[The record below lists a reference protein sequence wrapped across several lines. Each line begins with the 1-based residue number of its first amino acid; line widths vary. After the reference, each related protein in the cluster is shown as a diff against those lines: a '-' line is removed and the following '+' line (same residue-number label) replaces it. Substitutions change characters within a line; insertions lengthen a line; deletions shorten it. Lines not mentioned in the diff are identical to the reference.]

1 MVKRKFNELSS
12 GHEVWIEPK
21 PKMAATNTHGDFWT
35 INSSQMAS
43 DAEKELRAIMDDFVQ
58 VYERLD
64 IGDNTDSKPN
74 YSYTELVFLAILRS
88 TNFCLPITEIYKY
101 IQSRFVFFRNSTR
114 GHWKN
119 AVRHSLSKTKCFTK
133 ISVGRGIG
141 PTGVLNRSTFLWC
154 IIPKSII
161 SFARGDYRPNVD
173 KESGLNTLR
182 LGYYRVNAGQFWDQV
197 ALSLEQKMYN
207 FKHFIAS
214 HPRPGHVFEMQKCV
228 TAEKPEQAVDQEPT
242 RAIGHS
248 SDVFEKDRMVKIE
261 DAASPEGYKNT
272 AVVNDISP
280 VSSGD
285 SGNETLSDSSP
296 EDERY
301 RYINYRFER
310 PNLNSSYLSSGRV
323 SPNEIDVNR
332 KTPENLD
339 FGQLSPLELS
349 PIPNPYQDETP
360 VYYPASIPAIP
371 TIPVSSGY
379 LPPTYGYYDNTRY
392 YNHYQTVPDWNL
404 VYPPVYY
411 PDIAATYPGSYPSMP
426 GSDPMFPTTNDWN
439 LV

>member
-1 MVKRKFNELSS
+1 MVKRKYTELNS
-12 GHEVWIEPK
+12 GQEIWIEPK
-21 PKMAATNTHGDFWT
+21 PKMAVANTHGDYWT
-35 INSSQMAS
+35 FNSSVS

-64 IGDNTDSKPN
+64 TGDNADSKPN

-197 ALSLEQKMYN
+197 AHSLEQKMHN
-207 FKHFIAS
+207 FKHFILS
-214 HPRPGHVFEMQKCV
+214 SPRHGHVFEMQKCV
-228 TAEKPEQAVDQEPT
+228 IAEKPEPTVQQEPS
-242 RAIGHS
+242 RDMRKS
-248 SDVFEKDRMVKIE
+248 SNVLENDRVETNQDVTT
-261 DAASPEGYKNT
+261 SPVDYRNPLT
-272 AVVNDISP
+272 VNEISP
-280 VSSGD
+280 LSSRD

-296 EDERY
+296 EEERC
-301 RYINYRFER
+301 RYLNYRLER

-339 FGQLSPLELS
+339 FGQLSPLSMS
-349 PIPNPYQDETP
+349 PISTVYQDDAP
-360 VYYPASIPAIP
+360 VYYPTSIPAIP
-371 TIPVSSGY
+371 AIPVSSGY
-379 LPPTYGYYDNTRY
+379 LPPTYGYYDNARLY
-392 YNHYQTVPDWNL
+392 HHYQTVPDWNL

-411 PDIAATYPGSYPSMP
+411 PDIAAPYSTGSYPSMQ
-426 GSDPMFPTTNDWN
+426 GNDPMFPTTNDWS